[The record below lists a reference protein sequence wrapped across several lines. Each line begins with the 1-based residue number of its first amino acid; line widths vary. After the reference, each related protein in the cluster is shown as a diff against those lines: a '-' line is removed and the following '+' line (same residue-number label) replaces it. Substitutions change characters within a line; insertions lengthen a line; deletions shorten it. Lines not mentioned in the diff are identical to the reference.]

1 MKTIPVLSIALA
13 LSLIGN
19 AIALYHAGHA
29 SAARD
34 ATLDKARLQGAV
46 KALEGRADLVNR
58 VALAAEADGRLLQQQ
73 LQASTDAL
81 ATSVAT
87 YRRTLATLPD
97 LPAGCGPGQA
107 RVDAFNRATGAT
119 TP

>member
-1 MKTIPVLSIALA
+1 MKTISVLSIALA

-29 SAARD
+29 RAANA
-34 ATLDKARLQGAV
+34 ATLDKARMQGAV
-46 KALEGRADLVNR
+46 QALEGRADQVNR

-73 LQASTDAL
+73 LQDSTDAL

-107 RVDAFNRATGAT
+107 RVDAFNRATGAIA
-119 TP
+119 P

>member
-29 SAARD
+29 SAANA

-46 KALEGRADLVNR
+46 VALQGHADQINV
-58 VALAAEADGRLLQQQ
+58 VALAAANDGRKLQAQ
-73 LQASTDAL
+73 LQASTAAL
-81 ATSVAT
+81 ADSVAT
-87 YRRTLATLPD
+87 YRRTLAALPD
-97 LPAGCGPGQA
+97 MPANCGPGQA
-107 RVDAFNRATGAT
+107 RVDAFNHATGAT

>member
-1 MKTIPVLSIALA
+1 MKTIPVLSLALG

-19 AIALYHAGHA
+19 AVALYRAGHA
-29 SAARD
+29 SAAHA

-46 KALEGRADLVNR
+46 QALEGRTDQVNR
-58 VALAAEADGRLLQQQ
+58 VALAADTDGRLLQQQ
-73 LQASTDAL
+73 LQASTTAL
-81 ATSVAT
+81 ADSVAT
-87 YRRTLATLPD
+87 YRRTIATLPD
-97 LPAGCGPGQA
+97 LPENCGPGQA